1 MFIRVTRGR
10 IDPSRYDEMSQL
22 VPDVAA
28 SVGRQPG
35 FHSYL
40 QGGDRASGKIIAIST
55 WDTAEHAALD
65 RTTALTDVMVLTL
78 GLRVAPGLYPPARV
92 AVCRW

>member
-10 IDPSRYDEMSQL
+10 VDPSRYDQMSQL

-65 RTTALTDVMVLTL
+65 RTTALTDVMP
-78 GLRVAPGLYPPARV
+78 RVVATGAQLDPPDIYEV
-92 AVCRW
+92 TTT